1 MSEREE
7 PAGTQPAELIDVE
20 SYPLDQPS
28 SSGYEALVSRCRAGL
43 EDEGM
48 YNLAGFLRPA
58 AIERMVREVRP
69 VIDHQ
74 SFEHRR
80 LHNIWFLPP
89 AKVSGVP
96 AGHPALTESETA
108 NRTVCADQLAGSAV
122 VSVYEW
128 PALRHFVATT
138 IGVDGLHLMEDPLA
152 RVNVMS
158 YRDGEALNWHFD
170 RAEFTVTLMLQE
182 PAAGGEFEFRSGL
195 HSPTGADLDAVGAL
209 VTGADPQVRR
219 RRIAAGTLNVFL
231 GRGTAHRVAPAR
243 GDVDR
248 VIAVFSFYDRPGVV
262 FSPAERMG
270 FYGRA

>member
-1 MSEREE
+1 MSERESGGMR
-7 PAGTQPAELIDVE
+7 PADLIDVE
-20 SYPLDQPS
+20 AYPLDQPS
-28 SSGYEALVSRCRAGL
+28 SSGYEALVARCRAGL

-48 YNLAGFLRPA
+48 YDLAEFLTPSA
-58 AIERMVREVRP
+58 LERMMREVRP
-69 VIDHQ
+69 VIDHE

-89 AKVSGVP
+89 AKVTGVP
-96 AGHPALTESETA
+96 ADHPALTESETA
-108 NRTVCADQLAGSAV
+108 NRTVCADQLTGSAV

-128 PALRHFVATT
+128 PALRHFVAAT

-182 PAAGGEFEFRSGL
+182 PEAGGEFEFRSGL
-195 HSPTGADLDAVGAL
+195 HFSTGTDLDAVGAL

-219 RRIAAGTLNVFL
+219 RRITAGTLNVFL

-243 GDVDR
+243 GDIDR
-248 VIAVFSFYDRPGVV
+248 VIAVFSYYERPRVV